1 MFKKKETSVK
11 DGTKDSSTL
20 KASSKMTKTQ
30 VNDLTLLIARMQK
43 NADTVEKDVLRAEDL
58 LVIDAENDKNNVPFK
73 HQKETSDCLSEA
85 EGLLKDLFLDL
96 DKAKKMKHPQTGEIE
111 KDVSRLHERWLKDC
125 VFYRELYK
133 QISEIGLQPRINW
146 IQVFNQ
152 KQKEVNSEAY
162 GPTMAELEKQIA
174 AHNILHKEIEAYNTQ
189 LSPDSTSSKE
199 EHAALKKQYSNL
211 LDNSKWRHHYLNS
224 LYEYMHSCNKEVGY
238 LSEEQAKIL
247 QQDWSDRMVDPQDVR
262 RRYENFKNNSLLSHE
277 SEVNKLQ
284 DDGDRLIEMKHPA
297 SSTIQDHRDTLRNEW
312 QKFLNLCICQET
324 HLDNVEEYKK
334 YQLDAETLSESLTGL
349 SSTLDPKSLSKKS
362 NTETQLQLET
372 EERPLQRC
380 EQLLADLRKRSTT
393 VAPLKLRRTA
403 PNRPVTVESLCD
415 WSTPKASISRG
426 EKFTL
431 KSNSNN
437 AKWEVH
443 STDGAINSFP
453 GVCFLIP
460 PPDTDAINKVDL
472 LGKELEDLKKRRA
485 AVRASLK
492 TQVPETA
499 RAVQSAPVS
508 KSLENPKAT
517 ELSGRLDQ
525 LDKDLTLAELDMLN
539 RMRAPL
545 DSSNPGGDLAHRLK
559 EQEKAAA
566 ALRQLEQ
573 QKAAVQKELDPLVSQ
588 DFNGPVSSSLP
599 ERLNQT
605 KNKQDSLAALN
616 DLYTKK
622 ANASL
627 NLESQIRK
635 VDGIVSGFEKQLCRD
650 GPVLDFPN
658 SLQNRIHELQNLKKD
673 VSAAQPEMQKLNK
686 DLETTEKLC
695 SSLQQGYQEYCP
707 DIRRQEAQVKSLQN
721 RYANLNN
728 QLVDRESL
736 LQGASTKNNDFQNAT
751 QSLDTFLDNLPNN
764 KVRPSDDIAE
774 VSAKQS
780 SQERVVEDIKRKGYE
795 VDRMVDLSQD
805 LQDILSEYDI
815 SSDKY
820 RATLKNPDAVDSRR
834 VSTPTL
840 AESVAKQEK
849 ALVNRYANTAAAN
862 DQLLNQMDLAKS
874 LLAQKEEKVAI
885 VQQQQQLQQKSV
897 AEVDGLQKKLEDEIG
912 RRSHVESELRVFQ
925 DRMLSLKSRRGVE
938 RVEEKE
944 VLQYYRDPKLEA
956 DLIDFQ
962 KKVHEEA
969 LRRTGTQSEIEV
981 LTRRISNMETELK
994 GAQPKLVTREV
1005 TKYERD
1011 PQLDVEAKRLR
1022 DEISKLMNEVKVKDS
1037 QGGQLKTEMILLEQ
1051 KRPTIKERVVQK
1063 EVVRV
1068 ERDPEMLK
1076 AVMSLKMDIEDED
1089 ERARSLNNLIV
1100 QTKSQITTL
1109 ERLIP
1114 TLEPKYVTKEVKK
1127 IEKDPALINESTR
1140 LRSSIDEERHQN
1152 KLLHNE
1158 LTDLQ
1163 ARYVQV
1169 EQLKPKIDIK
1179 EIVNEIYRI
1188 SPETEAEIVRLRREL
1203 QDGARQCS
1211 DYERKINLVRI
1222 DLEAVRSQKPTIEY
1236 KEVVQ
1241 EVVKEERSP
1250 ENVREIQKL
1259 SDQVYSL
1266 QRSYSS
1272 FQDELNRLKRE
1283 RDELKAEKSK
1293 IETKVVTKDVV
1304 KHINDPLLEKE
1315 ADRLRKEVRDEA
1327 QTRRTIEEM
1336 VFDLQNKYIQLER
1349 QRPEEKVVVQEVLRL
1364 EKDPRQLIE
1373 LERLGRTL
1381 DEEVNNRRKA
1391 DQEVQRLRA
1400 LIEDKERTIRE
1411 SDERQKK
1418 IMVETELSQIKYRI
1432 NELENAPPPV
1442 QEYIVMEEVLKVER
1456 DPKLEKLTSGLRT
1469 DFDKESN
1476 DVMRLERD
1484 IRNLKIQIDILQKEK
1499 SFEKTVYKEVVR
1511 VEKDPAVETQLSRLR
1526 EHVLQQRNAR
1536 LDVED
1541 EIRRLKEKQE
1551 RLQTRRTT
1559 TSQEETNLIHQRDSL
1574 LKEKQ
1579 DLQRQLRALEGDQ
1592 KEISISFQQQ
1602 SRLMSERSQMSRQK
1616 SIKMESD
1623 VQRLE
1628 REILDEKDR
1637 IYKRENT
1644 ITELRN
1650 SLKKEESASET
1661 RTQEKNVSTRIS
1673 ILDPET
1679 GKDMSPYDAYIKGLI
1694 DRTQYINL
1702 QELECDW
1709 EEITTMTPDGETSVL
1724 QDRKSGKQY
1733 SIKNALRDGK
1743 LTQYQLQQYKDGKM
1757 PISEFALLVAGEKK
1771 KPSTITSVTS
1781 QRTSQKPPSYTK
1793 SNPNSLDEQLPICG
1807 IYDKDTDT
1815 SLSVR
1820 SALARKMID
1829 PTTAQRLLEA
1839 QAATGGIVDVNNRER
1854 YSVHKAS
1861 DRSLIESTQLQR
1873 LLNAQKAFTGVE
1885 DPVTKERL
1893 SIGEAVQKGWL
1904 PKDTAMRYM
1913 EVQYLTGGL
1922 VSPNQAGR
1930 VSIVDA
1936 VKGKMIDSAMMR
1948 ELQEEA
1954 NYIKDLVDP
1963 ITKQKISYKQAM
1975 ALCKPDPYSGLP
1987 LLPAAST
1994 DDGYMPSYR
2003 SHRYSNYS

>member
-1 MFKKKETSVK
+1 MFKKSTK
-11 DGTKDSSTL
+11 DAAKDSSTI
-20 KASSKMTKTQ
+20 KPSSRMTKSQ
-30 VNDLTLLIARMQK
+30 VNDLTLVIARMQK
-43 NADTVEKDVLRAEDL
+43 SADTVEKDVLRAEDL
-58 LVIDAENDKNNVPFK
+58 MVIDAENDRKNIPFK
-73 HQKETSDCLSEA
+73 HQKENSECLAEA

-96 DKAKKMKHPQTGEIE
+96 DVARKMKHPQAGDIE

-125 VFYRELYK
+125 VFYRELYR
-133 QISEIGLQPRINW
+133 QINEIGLQPRINW

-152 KQKEVNSEAY
+152 KQKEVKSEAY
-162 GPTMAELEKQIA
+162 GPTMSELEKQIA

-199 EHAALKKQYSNL
+199 EYAEIKKQYGNL
-211 LDNSKWRHHYLNS
+211 LDNSKWRQHYLNS
-224 LYEYMHSCNKEVGY
+224 LYDYMQCCNKEVGY
-238 LSEEQAKIL
+238 LNDEQAKIL
-247 QQDWSDRMVDPQDVR
+247 QQDWSDRMVDPSDVR

-297 SSTIQDHRDTLRNEW
+297 ASTIQSHRDTLRNEW

-334 YQLDAETLSESLTGL
+334 YQLDAETLSESLSGL
-349 SSTLDPKSLSKKS
+349 SSTLEPKTLSKKS
-362 NTETQLQLET
+362 NTEVQLQLEA

-403 PNRPVTVESLCD
+403 PSRSTTIESLCD
-415 WSTPKASISRG
+415 WSTPKSSISRG
-426 EKFTL
+426 EKLAL
-431 KSNSNN
+431 KSNNNN

-443 STDGAINSFP
+443 SSDGAINSFP

-460 PPDTDAINKVDL
+460 PPDTEAIDRVDL

-485 AVRASLK
+485 AVRSTLK
-492 TQVPETA
+492 TQAPEA
-499 RAVQSAPVS
+499 SRAVQSGPLS
-508 KSLENPKAT
+508 KSLESPKAT
-517 ELSGRLDQ
+517 ELSGRMNH
-525 LDKDLTLAELDMLN
+525 LDKDLELVEQDMLN
-539 RMRAPL
+539 QMRAPL
-545 DSSNPGGDLAHRLK
+545 NSSNPAADLSNRLK
-559 EQEKAAA
+559 EQDKAAA
-566 ALRQLEQ
+566 NLRQLEQ
-573 QKAAVQKELDPLVSQ
+573 QKAAVQRELDVLVSQ
-588 DFNGPVSSSLP
+588 DFKGPVSSSLP
-599 ERLNQT
+599 ERLSQT
-605 KNKQDSLAALN
+605 KNKQETLTALN

-627 NLESQIRK
+627 NLENQIRK
-635 VDGIVSGFEKQLCRD
+635 VDGMVSGFEKQLSRD
-650 GPVLDFPN
+650 GAVLDFPN
-658 SLQNRIHELQNLKKD
+658 SLQKSIQDLQNLKKD
-673 VSAAQPEMQKLNK
+673 VAAAQPEMQKLNK
-686 DLETTEKLC
+686 ELETTEKLC

-736 LQGASTKNNDFQNAT
+736 LQGASSKNNDFQNAT

-764 KVRPSDDIAE
+764 KIRPSDNIAE
-774 VSAKQS
+774 VCAKKT
-780 SQERVVEDIKRKGYE
+780 SQERVAEDIKRKGYE

-805 LQDILSEYDI
+805 LQDILNEYSV
-815 SSDKY
+815 SSNKY
-820 RATLKNPDAVDSRR
+820 RATLKNPDAADSRM
-834 VSTPTL
+834 VSIPTL

-849 ALVNRYANTAAAN
+849 AVVNRYANAAASS
-862 DQLLNQMDLAKS
+862 DQLLNQMDLAKN
-874 LLAQKEEKVAI
+874 LLAQKEDKVAM
-885 VQQQQQLQQKSV
+885 VQQQQQQQQKSI
-897 AEVDGLQKKLEDEIG
+897 AEVGSLQRKLEEEIS
-912 RRSHVESELRVFQ
+912 RRNQVQNELRVFQ
-925 DRMLSLKSRRGVE
+925 DRMLSLKSRKGVE

-944 VLQYYRDPKLEA
+944 VVQYYRDPKLEA
-956 DLIDFQ
+956 DLNDFQ
-962 KKVHEEA
+962 KKFHEEA
-969 LRRTGTQSEIEV
+969 LRRTGIQSEIEV
-981 LTRRISNMETELK
+981 FTRKISNMETELK
-994 GAQPKLVTREV
+994 SVKPKLVTREV
-1005 TKYERD
+1005 TKYEKD

-1022 DEISKLMNEVKVKDS
+1022 DEISKLTNEVKVKES
-1037 QGGQLKTEMILLEQ
+1037 QGGHLKSEMILLEQ

-1068 ERDPEMLK
+1068 EKDPEMLK
-1076 AVMSLKMDIEDED
+1076 AVRSYKMEIEDED
-1089 ERARSLNNLIV
+1089 ERARTLTNQIV
-1100 QTKSQITTL
+1100 QIKSQITSL

-1127 IEKDPALINESTR
+1127 VEQDPILISESGK
-1140 LRSSIDEERHQN
+1140 LRASIDEQQHQN
-1152 KLLHNE
+1152 RMLINAMS
-1158 LTDLQ
+1158 DLQ
-1163 ARYVQV
+1163 ARYTQI
-1169 EQLKPKIDIK
+1169 EQLKQKIDIK

-1188 SPETEAEIVRLRREL
+1188 SPETEAEIARLRREF
-1203 QDGARQCS
+1203 QDTNRQS
-1211 DYERKINLVRI
+1211 ADYDRKINLVRI
-1222 DLEAVRSQKPTIEY
+1222 DLEALRSQKPTIEY

-1250 ENVREIQKL
+1250 ENQREIQKL
-1259 SDQVYSL
+1259 SDQAYSL
-1266 QRSYSS
+1266 QRTYGSLE
-1272 FQDELNRLKRE
+1272 DELSRLRRQ

-1304 KHINDPLLEKE
+1304 KYVNDPLVEKE
-1315 ADRLRKEVRDEA
+1315 ADRLRKEARDEA
-1327 QTRRTIEEM
+1327 QTRRSIEEM
-1336 VFDLQNKYIQLER
+1336 VFDLQNKYILLER
-1349 QRPEEKVVVQEVLRL
+1349 QRPEEKVVVEEVLKL
-1364 EKDPRQLIE
+1364 EKDPRQIIE

-1381 DEEVNNRRKA
+1381 DEEVNSRRKA

-1400 LIEDKERTIRE
+1400 LIEDLERTIRD

-1418 IMVETELSQIKYRI
+1418 IQVEAELTRVKYRI

-1442 QEYIVMEEVLKVER
+1442 QECIVMEEVLKVER
-1456 DPKLEKLTSGLRT
+1456 DPKLEKLSNNLRT
-1469 DFDKESN
+1469 DFDDESN
-1476 DVMRLERD
+1476 NVMRLERD
-1484 IRNLKIQIDILQKEK
+1484 IRNLKIQLEILQKEK
-1499 SFEKTVYKEVVR
+1499 SYEKTVYKEVVR

-1526 EHVLQQRNAR
+1526 DQVLQQRNGR
-1536 LDVED
+1536 LDLED
-1541 EIRRLKEKQE
+1541 EIRRIKEKQE
-1551 RLQTRRTT
+1551 RLHSRTT
-1559 TSQEETNLIHQRDSL
+1559 TTTQEETNLIHQRDSL

-1579 DLQRQLRALEGDQ
+1579 DLQRQLRDLENDQ
-1592 KEISISFQQQ
+1592 KEVSISFQQQ
-1602 SRLMSERSQMSRQK
+1602 SRLMSERSQMNRQK

-1623 VQRLE
+1623 IQRLE

-1644 ITELRN
+1644 ISELRN
-1650 SLKKEESASET
+1650 SLKKEESTSET
-1661 RTQEKNVSTRIS
+1661 RTQEKNVSTKIS

-1679 GKDMSPYDAYIKGLI
+1679 GKDMSPYDAYHRGLI

-1709 EEITTMTPDGETSVL
+1709 EEITTMGPEGETSVL

-1733 SIKNALRDGK
+1733 SIKNALRDGR

-1757 PISEFALLVAGEKK
+1757 HISEFALLVAGEKN
-1771 KPSTITSVTS
+1771 KPSNLTSATS
-1781 QRTSQKPPSYTK
+1781 QTTSQKPPPYKKYFS
-1793 SNPNSLDEQLPICG
+1793 SASEEQLPICG

-1829 PTTAQRLLEA
+1829 PSTAQRLLEA

-1854 YSVHKAS
+1854 YSVHKAA
-1861 DRSLIESTQLQR
+1861 DRSLIEATQLQR

-1885 DPVTKERL
+1885 DPVSKERL

-1904 PKDTAMRYM
+1904 PKDTALRYM

-1922 VSPNQAGR
+1922 VSPNQPGR
-1930 VSIVDA
+1930 VNIVDA
-1936 VKGKMIDSAMMR
+1936 VKGKMIDNAMMK
-1948 ELQEEA
+1948 ELQEET
-1954 NYIKDLVDP
+1954 NYIKDIVDP
-1963 ITKQKISYKQAM
+1963 ITKQKINYKQAL

-1987 LLPAAST
+1987 MLPAAST
-1994 DDGYMPSYR
+1994 DAGYMPSYK

>member
-1 MFKKKETSVK
+1 MFKKS
-11 DGTKDSSTL
+11 TKDSSTL
-20 KASSKMTKTQ
+20 KASSKMTKSQ
-30 VNDLTLLIARMQK
+30 VSDLTLLIARMQK

-58 LVIDAENDKNNVPFK
+58 LVVDAENDKKNIPFK
-73 HQKETSDCLSEA
+73 HQSENSECLSEA

-96 DKAKKMKHPQTGEIE
+96 DKAKKMKHPQAGEIE

-125 VFYRELYK
+125 AFYRDLYK
-133 QISEIGLQPRINW
+133 QMNEIGLQPRINW

-199 EHAALKKQYSNL
+199 EYAALKKQYGNL
-211 LDNSKWRHHYLNS
+211 LDNSKWRQHYLNS

-238 LSEEQAKIL
+238 LSDEQAKIL
-247 QQDWSDRMVDPQDVR
+247 QQDWSDRMVDPPDVR
-262 RRYENFKNNSLLSHE
+262 RRYMNFKNNSLLSHE

-297 SSTIQDHRDTLRNEW
+297 ASTVQVHRDTLRNEW

-324 HLDNVEEYKK
+324 HLDNVEDYKK

-362 NTETQLQLET
+362 YTETQLQLEA
-372 EERPLQRC
+372 EERPLQRS

-393 VAPLKLRRTA
+393 IAPLKLRRTA
-403 PNRPVTVESLCD
+403 PNRSTTVESLCD

-426 EKFTL
+426 EKLTL
-431 KSNSNN
+431 RSNSNN
-437 AKWEVH
+437 ANWEVQ

-460 PPDTDAINKVDL
+460 PPDTEAIDKVDL
-472 LGKELEDLKKRRA
+472 LGKELDDLKKRRA

-499 RAVQSAPVS
+499 RAVQSGSVAR
-508 KSLENPKAT
+508 SLDNTKAT
-517 ELSGRLDQ
+517 ELSGRLSQ
-525 LDKDLTLAELDMLN
+525 LDKDLTLAELDILN

-545 DSSNPGGDLAHRLK
+545 DSSNPAGDLTYRLK

-573 QKAAVQKELDPLVSQ
+573 QKAAVQKELDPFVSQ
-588 DFNGPVSSSLP
+588 DFNGPVSSSFP
-599 ERLNQT
+599 ERLSQT

-627 NLESQIRK
+627 NLENQIRK
-635 VDGIVSGFEKQLCRD
+635 VDGIVSGFEKQLSKD
-650 GPVLDFPN
+650 GPVSDFP
-658 SLQNRIHELQNLKKD
+658 SALQNRIHELQNLKKD
-673 VSAAQPEMQKLNK
+673 VAAAQPEMQKLNK
-686 DLETTEKLC
+686 ELETTEKLC

-707 DIRRQEAQVKSLQN
+707 DIRRQETQVKSLQN

-764 KVRPSDDIAE
+764 KVRPSDNLYE
-774 VSAKQS
+774 VQTKQA

-805 LQDILSEYDI
+805 LQDILNEYDI
-815 SSDKY
+815 NSDKY
-820 RATLKNPDAVDSRR
+820 KATLKNLDAADRR

-862 DQLLNQMDLAKS
+862 DQLLNQMDLAKT
-874 LLAQKEEKVAI
+874 LLAQKEEKVAV
-885 VQQQQQLQQKSV
+885 VQQQQQLQQKSI
-897 AEVDGLQKKLEDEIG
+897 AEVDSLQRQLGEEIG
-912 RRSHVESELRVFQ
+912 RRTQVETELRVFQ
-925 DRMLSLKSRRGVE
+925 DRMMSLKSRRGVE

-944 VLQYYRDPKLEA
+944 VLKYYRDPKLEA
-956 DLIDFQ
+956 DLTDFQ

-969 LRRTGTQSEIEV
+969 LRRTTTQSEIEV
-981 LTRRISNMETELK
+981 ITRKLSSMETELK

-1022 DEISKLMNEVKVKDS
+1022 EEINTLMNEVKVVQS

-1068 ERDPEMLK
+1068 EKDPEMLK
-1076 AVMSLKMDIEDED
+1076 AVMSFKMDIEDEG
-1089 ERARSLNNLIV
+1089 ERARALNNLIV

-1127 IEKDPALINESTR
+1127 VETDPALIKEATS
-1140 LRSSIDEERHQN
+1140 LRASIDEERHQN
-1152 KLLHNE
+1152 KLLLNE

-1169 EQLKPKIDIK
+1169 EQLKQKIDIK

-1203 QDGARQCS
+1203 QDAVRQSS
-1211 DYERKINLVRI
+1211 DYERKISLVRV
-1222 DLEAVRSQKPTIEY
+1222 DLETVRSQKPTIEY

-1266 QRSYSS
+1266 QRSYNSL
-1272 FQDELNRLKRE
+1272 QDELNRLKRE
-1283 RDELKAEKSK
+1283 RDELRAEKSK
-1293 IETKVVTKDVV
+1293 IETKVVTKEVI

-1336 VFDLQNKYIQLER
+1336 VYDLQNKYILLER
-1349 QRPEEKVVVQEVLRL
+1349 QRPEEKLVVQEVLKL
-1364 EKDPRQLIE
+1364 EKDPRQLID
-1373 LERLGRTL
+1373 LERLGRSL
-1381 DEEVNNRRKA
+1381 DEELNNRRKA

-1418 IMVETELSQIKYRI
+1418 ILVETELSQIKYRI

-1442 QEYIVMEEVLKVER
+1442 QENIVMEEVLKVER

-1499 SFEKTVYKEVVR
+1499 SFERTVYKEVVR
-1511 VEKDPAVETQLSRLR
+1511 VEKDPAVETQLSRFR
-1526 EHVLQQRNAR
+1526 EQVLQQRNAR

-1551 RLQTRRTT
+1551 RLRSRSTM
-1559 TSQEETNLIHQRDSL
+1559 TSQEETNLVYQRDSL

-1579 DLQRQLRALEGDQ
+1579 DLQRQLRALESEQ
-1592 KEISISFQQQ
+1592 KETSISFQQH
-1602 SRLMSERSQMSRQK
+1602 SRLMSERSQMNRQK

-1637 IYKRENT
+1637 IYKREKT

-1679 GKDMSPYDAYIKGLI
+1679 GKDMSPYDAYIQGLI

-1709 EEITTMTPDGETSVL
+1709 EEITTLGPEGEMSVL

-1733 SIKNALRDGK
+1733 SIKSALRDGK
-1743 LTQYQLQQYKDGKM
+1743 LTQHQLQQYKDGKM
-1757 PISEFALLVAGEKK
+1757 PISEFALLVAGEKNK
-1771 KPSTITSVTS
+1771 LSTITSVTS

-1793 SNPNSLDEQLPICG
+1793 SITNTLDELPPICG
-1807 IYDKDTDT
+1807 VYDNDTNA
-1815 SLSVR
+1815 SISVR

-1854 YSVHKAS
+1854 YSVHKAV
-1861 DRSLIESTQLQR
+1861 DRSLIDSTQLQQ

-1885 DPVTKERL
+1885 DPVTKARL
-1893 SIGEAVQKGWL
+1893 SVGEAVQKGWM
-1904 PKDTAMRYM
+1904 PKDNAMRYM
-1913 EVQYLTGGL
+1913 QVQYLTGGL
-1922 VSPNQAGR
+1922 VNPNQAGR
-1930 VSIVDA
+1930 ISIVDA
-1936 VKGKMIDSAMMR
+1936 AKGKMIDNAMMR
-1948 ELQEEA
+1948 ELQDEA
-1954 NYIKDLVDP
+1954 NYTKDLVDP
-1963 ITKQKISYKQAM
+1963 ITKKKISYQQAM
-1975 ALCKPDPYSGLP
+1975 ALCKNDPYSGLP
-1987 LLPAAST
+1987 MLPAQSA
-1994 DDGYMPSYR
+1994 DAGYMPSYK

>member
-1 MFKKKETSVK
+1 MFKKTP
-11 DGTKDSSTL
+11 KDSSTL
-20 KASSKMTKTQ
+20 KGSSKMTKSQ

-43 NADTVEKDVLRAEDL
+43 NADIVEKDVLRAEDL
-58 LVIDAENDKNNVPFK
+58 LVIDAENDKKNIPFK
-73 HQKETSDCLSEA
+73 HQKENSECLSEA

-111 KDVSRLHERWLKDC
+111 KDVSRLHDRWLKDC
-125 VFYRELYK
+125 VFYRDLYK
-133 QISEIGLQPRINW
+133 QINEIGMQPRINW

-152 KQKEVNSEAY
+152 KQKDVNSEAY

-174 AHNILHKEIEAYNTQ
+174 AHNILHKEIEAYSTQ

-199 EHAALKKQYSNL
+199 EYADLKKQYANL

-224 LYEYMHSCNKEVGY
+224 LYEYMQSCNKEVAY
-238 LSEEQAKIL
+238 LSDEQAKIL
-247 QQDWSDRMVDPQDVR
+247 QQDWSDRMVDPPDVR

-277 SEVNKLQ
+277 TEVNKLQ
-284 DDGDRLIEMKHPA
+284 DDGERLIEMKHPA
-297 SSTIQDHRDTLRNEW
+297 PNTIQGHRDTLRNEW

-334 YQLDAETLSESLTGL
+334 YQLDSETLSESLTGL
-349 SSTLDPKSLSKKS
+349 SSTLDPKSLSKKT
-362 NTETQLQLET
+362 NTETQLQLEA

-393 VAPLKLRRTA
+393 IAPLKLRRTT
-403 PNRPVTVESLCD
+403 PSRPTTIESLCD
-415 WSTPKASISRG
+415 WSTPKTSISRG

-431 KSNSNN
+431 KSNSNYAN
-437 AKWEVH
+437 WEVH
-443 STDGAINSFP
+443 TRNGSLESYP

-460 PPDTDAINKVDL
+460 PPDTEAIDKVDL
-472 LGKELEDLKKRRA
+472 LGKELDDLKKRRA

-492 TQVPETA
+492 TQAPEVT
-499 RAVQSAPVS
+499 RAVQSVPVS

-517 ELSGRLDQ
+517 QYSERLNQ
-525 LDKDLTLAELDMLN
+525 LDKDLALAEQDMQS

-545 DSSNPGGDLAHRLK
+545 DSSNPAGDLANRLK

-566 ALRQLEQ
+566 ALRQLAQ
-573 QKAAVQKELDPLVSQ
+573 QKAAVQKDLEPLLSQ
-588 DFNGPVSSSLP
+588 DFNGPVSSTLP
-599 ERLNQT
+599 ERLSQS
-605 KNKQDSLAALN
+605 KNKQDSLAGLN

-627 NLESQIRK
+627 NLENQIRK
-635 VDGIVSGFEKQLCRD
+635 VDGIVSGFEKQLSKH
-650 GPVLDFPN
+650 GTLVDFPDA
-658 SLQNRIHELQNLKKD
+658 LPNRIHDLQNMKKD
-673 VSAAQPEMQKLNK
+673 VAAAQPEMQKLNK
-686 DLETTEKLC
+686 DLEATGKLC

-707 DIRRQEAQVKSLQN
+707 DIRRQESQVKSLQN

-736 LQGASTKNNDFQNAT
+736 LQGASTKNNDFQNSV
-751 QSLDTFLDNLPNN
+751 QSLNTFLDNLPNN
-764 KVRPSDDIAE
+764 KVRPSDGLAE
-774 VSAKQS
+774 VNAKQI

-795 VDRMVDLSQD
+795 VDRMADLSQD
-805 LQDILSEYDI
+805 LQDILNEYDI
-815 SSDKY
+815 NSDKY
-820 RATLKNPDAVDSRR
+820 RATLKNPDAADSRR
-834 VSTPTL
+834 VSTTTL
-840 AESVAKQEK
+840 TESVAKQEK

-874 LLAQKEEKVAI
+874 LLAQKEEKVAM
-885 VQQQQQLQQKSV
+885 VQQQQQLQQKNIVES
-897 AEVDGLQKKLEDEIG
+897 DGLQRKLEDEIS
-912 RRSHVESELRVFQ
+912 RRSQVETELRVFK
-925 DRMLSLKSRRGVE
+925 DRMLSLRSRKGVE

-944 VLQYYRDPKLEA
+944 ILQYYRDPKLEA

-969 LRRTGTQSEIEV
+969 MRRTGTQSEIEV
-981 LTRRISNMETELK
+981 LTRKISNIETELK
-994 GAQPKLVTREV
+994 SAKPKLVTREV
-1005 TKYERD
+1005 TNYERD
-1011 PQLDVEAKRLR
+1011 PQLDVEAKRIR
-1022 DEISKLMNEVKVKDS
+1022 DEISQLLNEVEVIHS

-1051 KRPTIKERVVQK
+1051 KRPTIKEKVVQK

-1068 ERDPEMLK
+1068 EKNPEMLK
-1076 AVMSLKMDIEDED
+1076 AVMSFKNEIEDEG
-1089 ERARSLNNLIV
+1089 ERARSLNNQIV
-1100 QTKSQITTL
+1100 QTKSQISNL

-1114 TLEPKYVTKEVKK
+1114 TLEPKYVTKEVKT
-1127 IEKDPALINESTR
+1127 IEKDPALISESNR
-1140 LRSSIDEERHQN
+1140 LRSTIDEERHQN
-1152 KLLHNE
+1152 KLLLNE
-1158 LTDLQ
+1158 LTDLR

-1169 EQLKPKIDIK
+1169 EQLKQKIDVK
-1179 EIVNEIYRI
+1179 EIVNEIFRI

-1203 QDGARQCS
+1203 QEAARYS
-1211 DYERKINLVRI
+1211 SEYERKIKLVI
-1222 DLEAVRSQKPTIEY
+1222 MDLESLRSQKPTIEY

-1259 SDQVYSL
+1259 SDQVFSL
-1266 QRSYSS
+1266 QRSYTSL
-1272 FQDELNRLKRE
+1272 QDELNRLKRE
-1283 RDELKAEKSK
+1283 RDELRTEKSK
-1293 IETKVVTKDVV
+1293 IETKVVTKDLV
-1304 KHINDPLLEKE
+1304 KYINDPLLEKE
-1315 ADRLRKEVRDEA
+1315 AERLRKEVRDEA
-1327 QTRRTIEEM
+1327 QTRRSIEEM

-1349 QRPEEKVVVQEVLRL
+1349 QRPEEKVVVKEVLRL

-1391 DQEVQRLRA
+1391 DQEVQRLKA

-1418 IMVETELSQIKYRI
+1418 IIVETELSQIKYRI
-1432 NELENAPPPV
+1432 SELENAPPPV
-1442 QEYIVMEEVLKVER
+1442 QENIVTEKVMKVEK

-1476 DVMRLERD
+1476 EVMRLQRD
-1484 IRNLKIQIDILQKEK
+1484 IRNLKIQIEILQKEK
-1499 SFEKTVYKEVVR
+1499 SFERTVYKEVVR
-1511 VEKDPAVETQLSRLR
+1511 VEKDPALEAQFSRLR
-1526 EHVLQQRNAR
+1526 EQVFQQRNAR

-1551 RLQTRRTT
+1551 RLENRRTT
-1559 TSQEETNLIHQRDSL
+1559 TSQEETNLIYQKDAL

-1579 DLQRQLRALEGDQ
+1579 DLQRQLKALENDQ

-1602 SRLMSERSQMSRQK
+1602 SRLMSERSQTNRQK

-1637 IYKRENT
+1637 IYKRENA

-1679 GKDMSPYDAYIKGLI
+1679 GKDMSPYDAYIQGLI

-1709 EEITTMTPDGETSVL
+1709 EEITTMGREGETSVL

-1733 SIKNALRDGK
+1733 SIKNALRDGN

-1771 KPSTITSVTS
+1771 KSSQIISATT
-1781 QRTSQKPPSYTK
+1781 QRTSQAPPSYTK
-1793 SNPNSLDEQLPICG
+1793 TTTSSPEELPICG
-1807 IYDKDTDT
+1807 VYDKDSD
-1815 SLSVR
+1815 SCISVR
-1820 SALARKMID
+1820 SAASRQMID

-1839 QAATGGIVDVNNRER
+1839 QAVTGGIVDINRKER
-1854 YSVHKAS
+1854 FSVHKAAE
-1861 DRSLIESTQLQR
+1861 RSLIEATQLQR

-1904 PKDTAMRYM
+1904 PKDTGMRYM

-1922 VSPNQAGR
+1922 VNPNQTGR
-1930 VSIVDA
+1930 VKIADA
-1936 VKGKMIDSAMMR
+1936 VKNKMIDNTMMR
-1948 ELQEEA
+1948 ELQEES
-1954 NYIKDLVDP
+1954 NYVKDIVDP
-1963 ITKQKISYKQAM
+1963 ITKQKINYKQAL
-1975 ALCKPDPYSGLP
+1975 ALCKKDPYTGLP
-1987 LLPAAST
+1987 MLPATSRDAA
-1994 DDGYMPSYR
+1994 YIPSYK
-2003 SHRYSNYS
+2003 SHMSTNYS